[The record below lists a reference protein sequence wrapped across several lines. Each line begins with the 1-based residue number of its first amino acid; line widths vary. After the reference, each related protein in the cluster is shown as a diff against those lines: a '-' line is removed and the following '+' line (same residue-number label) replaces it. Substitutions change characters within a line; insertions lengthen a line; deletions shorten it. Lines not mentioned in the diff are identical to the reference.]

1 MTYYVLKPF
10 TYNDRTYTRG
20 SVFEAEKLGMPKS
33 KIQNRLDMRI
43 IIEETKLTEQDKAKL
58 VKEAKIT
65 PPTKPQEV
73 EHKPQPVDNELLENS
88 NLFSNVGGK
97 KAKK

>member
-1 MTYYVLKPF
+1 MIYYVLKPF
-10 TYNDRTYTRG
+10 TYNDKTYSRG
-20 SVFEAEKLGMPKS
+20 SVFEAEKLGMPKV

-43 IIEETKLTEQDKAKL
+43 IIEETKLTEQEKAKL
-58 VKEAKIT
+58 VKEAKTT
-65 PPTKPQEV
+65 PPTQSPQG
-73 EHKPQPVDNELLENS
+73 EHKPQPVGNDVLENS